1 MYSIGDPITG
11 KRTDMRYEKQEDAD
25 IAAIEANMKDD
36 KLWAVWD
43 EDDGELVALAFQER
57 IFD

>member
-1 MYSIGDPITG
+1 MFSIGDPLTG
-11 KRTDMRYEKQEDAD
+11 KRTDMHYETQELAD
-25 IAAIEANMKDD
+25 IAAIEASLNDHI
-36 KLWAVWD
+36 WAVWD